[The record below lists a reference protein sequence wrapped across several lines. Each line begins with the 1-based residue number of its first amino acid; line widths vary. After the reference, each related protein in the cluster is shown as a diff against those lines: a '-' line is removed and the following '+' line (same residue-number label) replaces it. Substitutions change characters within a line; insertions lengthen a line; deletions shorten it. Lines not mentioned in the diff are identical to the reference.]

1 MNDSDKETPHDPTS
15 KPAEA
20 DYESIIDLVEE
31 IEEERPAE
39 LLPELERQL
48 LGIHEAPDGLE
59 ADRPSSTALPD
70 LGKLDFEEDEDQP
83 TQAGPSGEPA
93 LGVTGAPGLTESMD
107 WLFDPAQ
114 GVSSE
119 NREEL
124 PVESDAARVET
135 VGDEEPAPE
144 PTPVLETAGLPPSQA
159 DLGDVDNEIELIDIE
174 EAEAD
179 NELDWL
185 DDLNLDALPSS
196 LKTHADATV
205 SESPLSPSD
214 GDLFSETTAADV
226 FAANVAFA
234 GISAES
240 APGASGPPEAAIP
253 ALAPPVPP
261 PSAAEL
267 PPPSSVPPPA
277 EDGPKLS
284 NEQIE
289 AAVERLIERR
299 LGGSLESIVRRAVEA
314 AVTKEIKRLQQLLLE
329 YDPDNPTL

>member
-1 MNDSDKETPHDPTS
+1 MNDSDKETPQDPTN
-15 KPAEA
+15 KLADAE
-20 DYESIIDLVEE
+20 YESIIDLVEE
-31 IEEERPAE
+31 IEEESPAE

-48 LGIHEAPDGLE
+48 LGIHEAPDGL
-59 ADRPSSTALPD
+59 DPGSPSATALPD
-70 LGKLDFEEDEDQP
+70 LSKLDFEEDEDQP

-93 LGVTGAPGLTESMD
+93 LGVTGAPGVTESMD
-107 WLFDPAQ
+107 WLFDPAA
-114 GVSSE
+114 GISSE

-124 PVESDAARVET
+124 PAESDAALVET
-135 VGDEEPAPE
+135 IGDEQPVPE
-144 PTPVLETAGLPPSQA
+144 PPPGVETAGRSPSQA
-159 DLGDVDNEIELIDIE
+159 APGDVDDEIELIDIE
-174 EAEAD
+174 EAD

-196 LKTHADATV
+196 IKTPADTTV
-205 SESPLSPSD
+205 SESLFTPSD

-240 APGASGPPEAAIP
+240 APLAPGPPEAAIP
-253 ALAPPVPP
+253 ALAPPAPP
-261 PSAAEL
+261 PSAAE
-267 PPPSSVPPPA
+267 PSPPSSVPPPP

-329 YDPDNPTL
+329 YDPDNPTS